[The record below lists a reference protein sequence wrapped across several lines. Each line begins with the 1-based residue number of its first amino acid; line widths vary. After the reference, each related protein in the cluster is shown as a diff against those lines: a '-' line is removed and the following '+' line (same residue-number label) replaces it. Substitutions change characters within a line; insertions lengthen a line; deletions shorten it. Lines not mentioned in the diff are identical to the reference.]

1 MTENEDSFAS
11 RPIEPECKTKRVSL
25 HSRVPDK
32 TIRISQD
39 LTSRDEAELL
49 LFLDKNNDVLAW
61 RTPDLT
67 GLSRDIIVHKLQVY
81 PSARPRKQRLHKMS
95 DKKVATVKAEV

>member
-1 MTENEDSFAS
+1 
-11 RPIEPECKTKRVSL
+11 
-25 HSRVPDK
+25 
-32 TIRISQD
+32 
-39 LTSRDEAELL
+39 
-49 LFLDKNNDVLAW
+49 VLAW